1 MVKWLWVV
9 KDESRFVLPL
19 LLIGALLFSISSCK
33 HNPVGPPPAADTT
46 SNKFTWTQ
54 YTFGGQGGSSYFKDV
69 ATVNDSD
76 IWAVGDIYTGT
87 SDTAFYNAVHWDGKQ
102 WTLVRIPQNL
112 YNFDC
117 SLAGSA
123 YGVLSAVFAFKDGN
137 LIFTSGG
144 DFILWNGASFTHLP
158 CPNGAANSGVSRL
171 WGASES
177 DFYAVGQS
185 GFIIH
190 YSGGTWTPLPS
201 GTSLPIQDIWGAT
214 NPKTGEEEILAVAS
228 NVLALPQG
236 KKLLEISGNTVTAV
250 SDSGL
255 PLALSSVWFIPGWK
269 YFIGGDGLYSSNA
282 VGNSWESDTVINPSQ
297 YTFSIRGTGEDDIFM
312 VGGYGLVSHWNG
324 RTLRQ
329 YTELGSFYGNYYS
342 VDFKGNMA
350 VTVGIM
356 PGPTINTEGVILMGT
371 RR

>member
-9 KDESRFVLPL
+9 KDESRFVFPL

-33 HNPVGPPPAADTT
+33 HNPVGPPPGADTT
-46 SNKFTWTQ
+46 SNNFTWTH
-54 YTFGGQGGSSYFKDV
+54 YTFGGQGGSSYFSDV
-69 ATVNDSD
+69 AILNDTLAF
-76 IWAVGDIYTGT
+76 AVGDIYANDSSGQ
-87 SDTAFYNAVHWDGKQ
+87 SNSQPYNLAIWNGKTWSLQRLIANGYPPPIKCIFALNDHDVWLSPWFHWDGQ
-102 WTLVRIPQNL
+102 SFQQVASDPMFFGVGINRIWGDQN
-112 YNFDC
+112 
-117 SLAGSA
+117 G
-123 YGVLSAVFAFKDGN
+123 
-137 LIFTSGG
+137 I
-144 DFILWNGASFTHLP
+144 
-158 CPNGAANSGVSRL
+158 
-171 WGASES
+171 
-177 DFYAVGQS
+177 YAVGTN
-185 GFIIH
+185 GFIAH
-190 YSGGTWTPLPS
+190 RDLSGAWTQLQS

-214 NPKTGEEEILAVAS
+214 NPKTGKEDILAVAS

-236 KKLLEISGNTVTAV
+236 KKLLEISGNNVTAV

>member
-1 MVKWLWVV
+1 MKKYRILQYLTILAVV
-9 KDESRFVLPL
+9 AGVSF
-19 LLIGALLFSISSCK
+19 SCK
-33 HNPVGPPPAADTT
+33 SPTSPSGGTPPDTT
-46 SNKFTWTQ
+46 SNNFTWTQ

-69 ATVNDSD
+69 AIVNDSD

-123 YGVLSAVFAFKDGN
+123 YGVLLAVFAFKDGN

-158 CPNGAANSGVSRL
+158 CPNGAANSGVSKL

-177 DFYAVGQS
+177 DFYAVGRS

-190 YSGGTWTPLPS
+190 YSDGAWTQLPS

-214 NPKTGEEEILAVAS
+214 DPKTGKEEILAVAS

-236 KKLLEISGNTVTAV
+236 KMLLEISGNAVTAV

-255 PLALSSVWFIPGWK
+255 PLAVSSVWFIPGWK

-282 VGNSWESDTVINPSQ
+282 IGNSWQGDTTQPLLYKDAV
-297 YTFSIRGTGEDDIFM
+297 RGTGENDVFV

-324 RTLRQ
+324 QRWKQFT
-329 YTELGSFYGNYYS
+329 GNDVSSFYGEYYS
-342 VDFKGNMA
+342 LDLKGNIVVA
-350 VTVGIM
+350 VGIM
-356 PGPTINTEGVILMGT
+356 SGATINTEGVILMGT
-371 RR
+371 RK